1 MPMLRSSLFAL
12 FAGVLLPLVAG
23 GASKD
28 QKIVFLMLGPPGS
41 GKTTQAKNL
50 SGEYDVPSFSMSEIL
65 KEAGWVKTDLKKT

>member
-12 FAGVLLPLVAG
+12 FAGVLLLIAG

-50 SGEYDVPSFSMSEIL
+50 SGEYDVPSFLSVGNSQKNWL
-65 KEAGWVKTDLKKT
+65 G